1 MLIVVCAWWQPVPG
15 MAWTVD
21 GPAAWLLRAATLL
34 GLWLTLR
41 SAAMIDIWELA
52 GVRQAG
58 GVPGQLPDRTQHVAE
73 FRAVG
78 PYSWVRHPIYLGW
91 FLIVFSATTMT
102 MTRLVFAVVSSAYV
116 LVAIPLEEATLRK
129 TTVGA
134 YE

>member
-1 MLIVVCAWWQPVPG
+1 
-15 MAWTVD
+15 VD

-102 MTRLVFAVVSSAYV
+102 VTRLVFAVVSSAYV

-134 YE
+134 YERYAKLVRWKLLPRVY